1 MAILE
6 QINLT
11 DSLRPV
17 PASELEARLA
27 KFRQLMDKENPG
39 WEMAVINHK
48 VTMYYFAGTMQ
59 DGALII
65 RPQDA
70 ILWVRRMYDRAVKES
85 KFADIRPMRSY
96 REVVAEYGACPATVY
111 METKKLTW
119 DWQQMFHKYFAFEEI
134 ASLDH
139 VLTDLRAVKSAY
151 ELEQMERSGK
161 IHETV
166 LDVVA
171 PKLIVPGISETQLAV
186 NVYSEMLS
194 RGSYGIVRF
203 NLPLGEEVI
212 GIAALDRKSV
222 V

>member
-1 MAILE
+1 MTNLE
-6 QINLT
+6 QLNLT
-11 DSLRPV
+11 DAIRPV

-27 KFRQLMDKENPG
+27 KFRQAMDKENPG

-48 VTMYYFAGTMQ
+48 IAMYYFAGTMQ

-85 KFADIRPMRSY
+85 NFADIRPMRSY
-96 REVVAEYGACPATVY
+96 REVFAEYGSCSATVY

-139 VLTDLRAVKSAY
+139 VLSDLRAVKSAY

-186 NVYSEMLS
+186 NIYSEMLS

-203 NLPLGEEVI
+203 NLPLV
-212 GIAALDRKSV
+212 KK
-222 V
+222 